1 MNHLRPLALLAFG
14 ALLSPIQSTNAQ
26 SVAYEIHA
34 PRQSTGLAFFDGETF
49 AGITTIQYGA
59 PGWKDEYDALVASDR
74 SGSFRLGKDAWAS
87 IEVGLPMVLG
97 GQQVAPGHYGLALRR
112 DAKGDFALLLIDFA
126 VIRRERV
133 LPNQP
138 DAVEPTTAIALG
150 YGKADAMAKE
160 LTLRL
165 ASSEQDARAGKL
177 TVHWG
182 THRLTASWTAPKVH
196 PRQQAFD
203 AAIAGMLTLLDSK
216 NYEQLIRTYAEPE
229 FLAEHEDEIGDVV
242 EDFASDEDKP
252 NQMRDVLLEVQ
263 RRNVVVGADQELIE
277 LEVQGAPGDEIS
289 FRFVDGRWRVR
300 DR

>member
-1 MNHLRPLALLAFG
+1 MHHLRPLALLALG
-14 ALLSPIQSTNAQ
+14 ALLTPTYGLDAQ
-26 SVAYEIHA
+26 SVAYQINA
-34 PRQSTGLAFFDGETF
+34 PRQSTGLAFFDGEAF

-59 PGWKDEYDALVASDR
+59 PTWKDEYDALVASDR

-97 GQQVAPGHYGLALRR
+97 GEQVAPGHYGLALRR
-112 DAKGDFALLLIDFA
+112 DPQGHFALLLIDFA

-138 DAVEPTTAIALG
+138 DAVEPTVAIALG
-150 YGKADAMAKE
+150 YGKTDAMANE

-182 THRLTASWTAPKVH
+182 THRLTTPWTAPKVSA
-196 PRQQAFD
+196 RKQAFD
-203 AAIAGMLTLLDSK
+203 SAIAGMLALLDSK

-229 FLAEHEDEIGDVV
+229 FVTELGDEIGEIV
-242 EDFASDEDKP
+242 EDFASDDEKP
-252 NQMRDVLLEVQ
+252 NQMREVLLEVQ
-263 RRNVVVGADQELIE
+263 RRNVAVGADQELIE
-277 LEVQGAPGDEIS
+277 LEVEGAPGDEVS
-289 FRFVDGRWRVR
+289 FRFVEGRWRVR